1 VRSLDRHS
9 CKEYLCA
16 GSLTMSK
23 TRLLRLAIWASV
35 ASAVLFQTA
44 FLFELHSA
52 LPSGLALWSLSILS
66 FACVAV
72 VLLVRRSLAAKAKI
86 SYGPERVYLQRHF
99 DAGAEYRV
107 HGLYCVLLCRQPF
120 VLMHYPRTKCFYLSE
135 GSADRAVTTASI
147 ENPQWRVIGVEPPNL
162 SARMP
167 QSDRSRSTSHTG
179 HVA

>member
-1 VRSLDRHS
+1 
-9 CKEYLCA
+9 
-16 GSLTMSK
+16 MSK
-23 TRLLRLAIWASV
+23 TRLFRLAIWASV
-35 ASAVLFQTA
+35 VLAVLFQSA

-86 SYGPERVYLQRHF
+86 SYRPERVFPQRRF
-99 DAGAEYRV
+99 DGGAEYRV
-107 HGLYCVLLCRQPF
+107 HGIYCVLLCRQPF
-120 VLMHYPRTKCFYLSE
+120 VPMRYPRTKCFYLSE
-135 GSADRAVTTASI
+135 GSADRAITTASI

-167 QSDRSRSTSHTG
+167 QGDRSHSTSHTG

>member
-52 LPSGLALWSLSILS
+52 LPSCLALWSLSILS
-66 FACVAV
+66 FGCVAV
-72 VLLVRRSLAAKAKI
+72 VLLVRRSLVAKAKI
-86 SYGPERVYLQRHF
+86 SYGPQRVYLQRHF

-147 ENPQWRVIGVEPPNL
+147 ENPEWRVIGVEPPNL

-167 QSDRSRSTSHTG
+167 QSDRSRSTSRTG